1 MVIALGAGYAETCK
15 SGSGGGSAE
24 TAVETQYGAAVPT
37 SHLMQ
42 MNASYI
48 VTDPK
53 RTLVEECGTMLKR
66 GGYEIKI
73 LNTINFKQSMRY
85 NPFKYI
91 HCENDILKLVNCL
104 MENTKGEESKG
115 GEDFWQM
122 PKPYTIRL

>member
-15 SGSGGGSAE
+15 SGSGGGIAE
-24 TAVETQYGAAVPT
+24 TAGVSQYGAAMST

-53 RTLVEECGTMLKR
+53 GTVVEECGQMLKR

-85 NPFKYI
+85 NPFKYTR
-91 HCENDILKLVNCL
+91 HLL
-104 MENTKGEESKG
+104 
-115 GEDFWQM
+115 
-122 PKPYTIRL
+122 

>member
-15 SGSGGGSAE
+15 SGSGGGIAE
-24 TAVETQYGAAVPT
+24 TAGETQYGAAMST

-53 RTLVEECGTMLKR
+53 GTVVEECGKMLQR

-73 LNTINFKQSMRY
+73 KIHEQGHDQLDFSLKEY
-85 NPFKYI
+85 N
-91 HCENDILKLVNCL
+91 NR
-104 MENTKGEESKG
+104 T
-115 GEDFWQM
+115 
-122 PKPYTIRL
+122 